1 MVQHLLSMPIRVVR
15 ILHYLSLDE
24 KNAKKNN
31 RKCVLTIYGLL
42 MAVKL
47 PKKSRQILHFL
58 LIYTRRPEGKGYWF
72 VSVENGKLKSVL
84 LTFLTSSQFLLCDCK
99 LVRMMHSTTLAVVQ
113 CLAGC
118 LSHLCTVLK
127 QLIKRP

>member
-47 PKKSRQILHFL
+47 PKKSRQILHFFID
-58 LIYTRRPEGKGYWF
+58 IYTETRGER
-72 VSVENGKLKSVL
+72 L
-84 LTFLTSSQFLLCDCK
+84 
-99 LVRMMHSTTLAVVQ
+99 LVR
-113 CLAGC
+113 
-118 LSHLCTVLK
+118 LCRK
-127 QLIKRP
+127 W